1 MSPLTPKMRA
11 AYHAFSEFRARRRTV
26 QTLSAMDDVILNDI
40 GISRS
45 EIHSAVRSLSHEC
58 EGTAG

>member
-11 AYHAFSEFRARRRTV
+11 AYHAFSEYRARRRTV
-26 QTLSAMDDVILNDI
+26 RALAAMDDVLLNDI
-40 GISRS
+40 GLSRS
-45 EIHSAVRSLSHEC
+45 EIKSAVRSLSHEY